1 MKATLASVDLKAA
14 PISRFRPLLEE
25 DVWSD
30 FQTLM
35 SELSTALRGR
45 VLWNINS
52 TAQGGGVAEL
62 LSSLIPY
69 DRGAGIDERWLVI
82 EGSPEFFAV
91 TKRIHNLLHG
101 VPSEGTEISAGERQ
115 AYERTIG
122 ANAAALVEVIRPGD
136 VVIIHDPQAAGLVPP
151 LARHGAVVIWRSHVG
166 VDEPNDVARSAWNFL
181 RPYLDLARAY
191 VFSRWSYAWEGL
203 DPSRLKVIAPTIDPF
218 SVKNLDIGEDS
229 VEQILR
235 AAGIVAG
242 PDGGATFPRVDGT
255 TARVVHPARL
265 TGHSLPPDT
274 SVLVQ
279 VSRWDRLKDPLGV
292 LDTFAHHVAP
302 RSDSWLILAGPA
314 VKSVADDPEQPQVLG
329 EVSERIEQLE
339 PSIRRRVQ
347 LAQLPMDDAEEN
359 AAIVNALQRRADVVV
374 QKSLAEGFGLTVS
387 EAMWKARPVV
397 ASRVG
402 GIEDQIEDGIS
413 GVLVDDPKDFAAFGD
428 TIVHL
433 FHNRAEARR
442 LGGGARRRAARN
454 YLAPRHLNE
463 QARLIL
469 SVIR

>member
-1 MKATLASVDLKAA
+1 
-14 PISRFRPLLEE
+14 
-25 DVWSD
+25 
-30 FQTLM
+30 
-35 SELSTALRGR
+35 
-45 VLWNINS
+45 
-52 TAQGGGVAEL
+52 
-62 LSSLIPY
+62 
-69 DRGAGIDERWLVI
+69 
-82 EGSPEFFAV
+82 
-91 TKRIHNLLHG
+91 
-101 VPSEGTEISAGERQ
+101 
-115 AYERTIG
+115 
-122 ANAAALVEVIRPGD
+122 
-136 VVIIHDPQAAGLVPP
+136 
-151 LARHGAVVIWRSHVG
+151 
-166 VDEPNDVARSAWNFL
+166 VARSAWNFL

-242 PDGGATFPRVDGT
+242 PDGGAAFPRVDGT

-265 TGHSLPPDT
+265 TGHSLPPDS

>member
-1 MKATLASVDLKAA
+1 
-14 PISRFRPLLEE
+14 
-25 DVWSD
+25 
-30 FQTLM
+30 
-35 SELSTALRGR
+35 
-45 VLWNINS
+45 
-52 TAQGGGVAEL
+52 
-62 LSSLIPY
+62 
-69 DRGAGIDERWLVI
+69 
-82 EGSPEFFAV
+82 
-91 TKRIHNLLHG
+91 
-101 VPSEGTEISAGERQ
+101 
-115 AYERTIG
+115 
-122 ANAAALVEVIRPGD
+122 
-136 VVIIHDPQAAGLVPP
+136 
-151 LARHGAVVIWRSHVG
+151 
-166 VDEPNDVARSAWNFL
+166 VARSAWNFL

-191 VFSRWSYAWEGL
+191 VFSRSSYAWEGL
-203 DPSRLKVIAPTIDPF
+203 DPWRLKVIAPTIDPF
-218 SVKNLDIGEDS
+218 SVKNLDIGQDS

-242 PDGGATFPRVDGT
+242 SDGGATFPRVDGT

>member
-1 MKATLASVDLKAA
+1 
-14 PISRFRPLLEE
+14 
-25 DVWSD
+25 
-30 FQTLM
+30 
-35 SELSTALRGR
+35 
-45 VLWNINS
+45 
-52 TAQGGGVAEL
+52 VAEL

-101 VPSEGTEISAGERQ
+101 VPSEGSEISAEERQ